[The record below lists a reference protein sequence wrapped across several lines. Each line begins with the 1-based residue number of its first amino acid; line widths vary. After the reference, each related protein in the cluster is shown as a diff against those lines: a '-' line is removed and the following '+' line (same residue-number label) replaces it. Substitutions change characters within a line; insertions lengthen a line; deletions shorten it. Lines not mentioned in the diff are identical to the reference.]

1 MAIAFP
7 LWYTLKQ
14 NIVTQLQA
22 IAAEEALVSA
32 GRDFE
37 VAQDRWRPW
46 IEEQQKKALVNVM
59 IETVGV
65 NGDRSTQRAST
76 LDDILVKVDMYAIG
90 EAGEILPADGVAAER
105 LDLLVAQVRNGLTR
119 LAFTDYGFSKD
130 STFGNV
136 IDHDSN
142 FALNYYDQESQQA
155 TGQYAPARWSFTV
168 QMPFIPVD
176 DNDYQNLEKLGV
188 VVSDETAALFALD
201 FTYDHS

>member
-1 MAIAFP
+1 MAIALP
-7 LWYTLKQ
+7 LWNALKV
-14 NIVTQLQA
+14 NIVTQLTA
-22 IAAEEALVSA
+22 IAVEETLVDA

-37 VAQDRWRPW
+37 VSKDRWRPW
-46 IEEQQKKALVNVM
+46 IEEQQKKALVNIMVD
-59 IETVGV
+59 TVSG
-65 NGDRSTQRAST
+65 NGDRSTQRVSA
-76 LDDILVKVDMYAIG
+76 LDDIIVKADMYAIG
-90 EAGEILPADGVAAER
+90 KAGEVLPADEVAAER
-105 LDLLVAQVRNGLTR
+105 LDLLIAQVREGLTR
-119 LAFTDYGFSKD
+119 LAFTDYGFTKD

-142 FALNYYDQESQQA
+142 FQLNYYDQESQQA

-176 DNDYQNLEKLGV
+176 DNDYENLEELGV